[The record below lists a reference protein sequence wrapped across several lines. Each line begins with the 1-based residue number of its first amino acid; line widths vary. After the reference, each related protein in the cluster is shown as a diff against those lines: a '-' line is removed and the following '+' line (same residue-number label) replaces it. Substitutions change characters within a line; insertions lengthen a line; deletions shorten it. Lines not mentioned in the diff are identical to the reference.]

1 MPFWL
6 GHRLS
11 GLGAVWGP
19 LPAPLP
25 HSLRAAD
32 SWLPPAF
39 PHCTLLAA
47 SPAPAPTPVLCWESQ
62 GKERS
67 PLHHGAKCLPLLLGG
82 LTLPPRA
89 LPEFRFSCHP
99 VAQNQ
104 GPSITFTGPLV
115 HSHCPVPARP
125 SPFQEEV
132 WGGDGHMPAPPL
144 ASLTS
149 PHARSQTS
157 SWTSCVPPLLLG
169 PWP

>member
-1 MPFWL
+1 MWL

-11 GLGAVWGP
+11 DLGAAWGP
-19 LPAPLP
+19 LPTPLQLE
-25 HSLRAAD
+25 SRRLLA
-32 SWLPPAF
+32 SPAF
-39 PHCTLLAA
+39 PHCTVLAP
-47 SPAPAPTPVLCWESQ
+47 SPAPASPPVLCSESR
-62 GKERS
+62 GKEHS
-67 PLHHGAKCLPLLLGG
+67 PLHHGAKVFASPFGG
-82 LTLPPRA
+82 PYPTWYPPQA